1 VCGRKLK
8 ANLMKLD
15 QLEDGF
21 SVSPQLQAEDFEAIA
36 AAGYKVVINNRPDG
50 EKHDYMPA
58 AEAAELARS
67 HGLEYHHIPVA
78 PNQLT
83 EAAIIKFKAVL
94 DTLAGPA
101 VAHCASGKRSSAM
114 WAICKAGALE
124 VDHILEQCGRAG
136 HDLSGLR
143 PMLVRSSV

>member
-1 VCGRKLK
+1 
-8 ANLMKLD
+8 MKLD

-21 SVSPQLQAEDFEAIA
+21 SVSPQLQAEDFAAIA

-50 EKHDYMPA
+50 EKHDYLSA

-83 EAAIIKFKAVL
+83 QEAIANFKSVME
-94 DTLAGPA
+94 TMTGPA
-101 VAHCASGKRSSAM
+101 VAHCASGKRSSAL
-114 WAICKAGALE
+114 WAICSAGGLD
-124 VDHILEQCGRAG
+124 VDHILEQCARAG

-143 PMLVRSSV
+143 PMLARG

>member
-1 VCGRKLK
+1 
-8 ANLMKLD
+8 MKLD

-21 SVSPQLQAEDFEAIA
+21 SVSPQLQPGDFAAIA
-36 AAGYKVVINNRPDG
+36 AAGFKVVIDDRPDG

-58 AEAAELARS
+58 TEAAELARS
-67 HGLEYHHIPVA
+67 HGLDYHHIPVA
-78 PNQLT
+78 PDQLT
-83 EAAIIKFKAVL
+83 QEAIARFKSVL
-94 DTLAGPA
+94 ESISGPA

-124 VDHILEQCGRAG
+124 VDYILEQCARAG

-143 PMLVRSSV
+143 PMLIRG

>member
-1 VCGRKLK
+1 M
-8 ANLMKLD
+8 MKLD

-21 SVSPQLQAEDFEAIA
+21 SVSPQLQAEDFAAIA

-83 EAAIIKFKAVL
+83 EEAIARFRSVL
-94 DTLAGPA
+94 ETISGPA
-101 VAHCASGKRSSAM
+101 VAHCTSGKRSSAM
-114 WAICKAGALE
+114 WAICKAGALD
-124 VDHILEQCGRAG
+124 VDHILERCAAAG

-143 PMLVRSSV
+143 PLLNRV